1 MDIRIDT
8 PGVIERV
15 STLFRGHPALISGF
29 NTFLPPGYRIEC
41 SVDEQ
46 SRNIIKVTTPSGT
59 TCINDS
65 ENLDLRPEEDDAT
78 TLEQQQQQQKKKKEK
93 APVEF
98 NHAITYVNKIKNR
111 FSSQPDTYK
120 KFLEILQTYQK
131 DQKPI
136 GEVYTQVQAL
146 FNGSE
151 ELLDEFKQFLPEPK
165 GRKKRLGIPTLSIS
179 KVNLLYTYIFFY
191 SFKKEREKKKKNCL
205 KLPHPTENKASP
217 QNRSSNFQC

>member
-1 MDIRIDT
+1 MGGSTCGTEKKALNCTHLRIDT

-41 SVDEQ
+41 SIDDQE
-46 SRNIIKVTTPSGT
+46 RNIIKVTTPTGT
-59 TCINDS
+59 TCITESESLNLRGDDS
-65 ENLDLRPEEDDAT
+65 FQPQQEDR
-78 TLEQQQQQQKKKKEK
+78 K

-111 FSSQPDTYK
+111 FAGQPDTYK

-136 GEVYTQVQAL
+136 SEVTCNAATAIGVCVCCRLTQSR
-146 FNGSE
+146 F
-151 ELLDEFKQFLPEPK
+151 
-165 GRKKRLGIPTLSIS
+165 TLKCKPSLMAQP
-179 KVNLLYTYIFFY
+179 NY
-191 SFKKEREKKKKNCL
+191 
-205 KLPHPTENKASP
+205 
-217 QNRSSNFQC
+217 